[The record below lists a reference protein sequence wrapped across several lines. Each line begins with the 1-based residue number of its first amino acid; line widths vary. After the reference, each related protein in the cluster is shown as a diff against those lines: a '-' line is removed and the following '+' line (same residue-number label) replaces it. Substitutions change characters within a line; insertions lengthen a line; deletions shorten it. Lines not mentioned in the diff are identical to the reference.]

1 VSESELPPEPEGPG
15 AADGDG
21 EGSAEAEAGAP
32 AFPHRLDPDAAVE
45 QHRQRRARR
54 QMPQPVIDTRPYR
67 WAIGIFGIALVII
80 ISVVEFASHGVTTA
94 GVQPG
99 HKLIQFAAPIAT
111 SNLVGDVQMDDPCK
125 FGNFDGR
132 AVNTCVLERRG
143 PLVLG
148 FFVPGVSVCE
158 REVDTMQT
166 LSRRFGG
173 VQFVAVAASSSKAS
187 AAKEVRSHHWT
198 IPVAYDRDG
207 ALAQVYGVELCP
219 MLELAEPGGVVR
231 SLLFG
236 DNWDQPS
243 KLAAKV
249 SALVAAE
256 PKS

>member
-1 VSESELPPEPEGPG
+1 
-15 AADGDG
+15 
-21 EGSAEAEAGAP
+21 
-32 AFPHRLDPDAAVE
+32 
-45 QHRQRRARR
+45 
-54 QMPQPVIDTRPYR
+54 
-67 WAIGIFGIALVII
+67 
-80 ISVVEFASHGVTTA
+80 
-94 GVQPG
+94 
-99 HKLIQFAAPIAT
+99 
-111 SNLVGDVQMDDPCK
+111 
-125 FGNFDGR
+125 
-132 AVNTCVLERRG
+132 
-143 PLVLG
+143 
-148 FFVPGVSVCE
+148 
-158 REVDTMQT
+158 
-166 LSRRFGG
+166 

-249 SALVAAE
+249 TALVAAE